1 MKSSSHRKAMQSIG
15 SVIGNATRLEGTLHV
30 DESIRIDGKL
40 EGNLEQPDGESRWIL
55 IGPTGEVH
63 GDIRAQNVS
72 IAGKVIGNIIASES
86 IELIDGCEV
95 RGDITHKSITVEPG
109 ASVHGQLIARD
120 GADGGADGKAA
131 AKQLIAAARSNT

>member
-15 SVIGNATRLEGTLHV
+15 SVLGNATRLEGTLHV
-30 DESIRIDGKL
+30 DESVRIDGKL
-40 EGNLEQPDGESRWIL
+40 EGNLEQTDGKARWIL

-63 GDIRAQNVS
+63 GDIRAQNIS

-95 RGDITHKSITVEPG
+95 RGNITHKSITVEPG

-120 GADGGADGKAA
+120 ETDSEAA
-131 AKQLIAAARSNT
+131 AKQVIEAARSSS